1 MRCAVLVFGG
11 RRKQKVLAIAQSL
24 VRGIEEQGHD
34 AQILDVDTDTGFR
47 LTGYQYIAVGT
58 SPISPFGGKIETR
71 IAEVL
76 GASGHISG
84 KKAFAFVPRGGF
96 GTQKALLRLMNR
108 LEHEGVFV
116 RFSDVIRSPAEAAII
131 GRRLKIDQ

>member
-11 RRKQKVLAIAQSL
+11 RRKQQVLAIAQSL
-24 VRGIEEQGHD
+24 VRGIEEQDHD
-34 AQILDVDTDTGFR
+34 AQIIDVDTDSGFR

-58 SPISPFGGKIETR
+58 STISTFGGKIETR
-71 IAEVL
+71 IAQVL
-76 GASGHISG
+76 GACGHIAG
-84 KKAFAFVPRGGF
+84 KKAFAFLPHGGF

-116 RFSDVIRSPAEAAII
+116 RFSAVIRSPAEAVLV